1 MIRRPPRS
9 TLFPY
14 TTLFRSRLDLARQRA
29 DQVDAGDREQLRHLL
44 KADLELAA
52 RDQLADEYARR
63 RLGELRLELP
73 GDSEALEQARQ
84 IDAARSAGI
93 ADRFRRAQRA
103 LESLDRA
110 DVGPGR
116 ARAHGHAD
124 ARFREIDAAAGH
136 DPAELRQLVDE
147 RRRADER
154 IGGLAR
160 LHALPNVHHS
170 GPFGRDLA
178 AARFFEL
185 RHQLHVGRLDRQGRD
200 DLQGSH
206 HASQKYSTMSEV
218 PARGCPNAIQPCL
231 RSGNSSRCST
241 TSISSTT
248 VTNVPFVLWSRSK
261 NLSWR
266 RSIVQCCREAFVS
279 ATTRSQPASRPIR
292 SESLPRRRAISR
304 PRYFRRSL
312 ASGMRSTDMVVAR
325 SVMSGL
331 CRQTSSQSATS
342 SALPFT
348 GTGYSSR
355 VELRS
360 N

>member
-73 GDSEALEQARQ
+73 GNSQALEQARQ

-103 LESLDRA
+103 LERLDRA

-124 ARFREIDAAAGH
+124 TRFREVDAAAGH

-160 LHALPNVHHS
+160 LAALPNVHHS

-185 RHQLHVGRLDRQGRD
+185 RHQLQVGRLDRQRRD
-200 DLQGSH
+200 DLQHPPGEAH
-206 HASQKYSTMSEV
+206 RELT
-218 PARGCPNAIQPCL
+218 RGMTWVA
-231 RSGNSSRCST
+231 
-241 TSISSTT
+241 ISSM
-248 VTNVPFVLWSRSK
+248 
-261 NLSWR
+261 
-266 RSIVQCCREAFVS
+266 E
-279 ATTRSQPASRPIR
+279 
-292 SESLPRRRAISR
+292 RRAS
-304 PRYFRRSL
+304 
-312 ASGMRSTDMVVAR
+312 AGST
-325 SVMSGL
+325 
-331 CRQTSSQSATS
+331 QSMPA
-342 SALPFT
+342 
-348 GTGYSSR
+348 
-355 VELRS
+355 
-360 N
+360 